1 LKQIKN
7 YMKMKRKILVV
18 DDSYYMRTML
28 KNLLADAGHD
38 IIGEAANGEEALKLA
53 KTLLPDMVTLDVILP
68 DTTGLE
74 VLKEIK
80 KDLPH
85 LKVVIVSAV
94 GQELVVNEAIQNGAI
109 AYIVKPFNEEK
120 VVEVVENV
128 FK

>member
-1 LKQIKN
+1 
-7 YMKMKRKILVV
+7 MKMKRKILVV

-38 IIGEAANGEEALKLA
+38 IIGEAANGEEALSLA
-53 KTLLPDMVTLDVILP
+53 KTLSPDMVTLDVILP

-80 KDLPH
+80 KEMPN

-120 VVEVVENV
+120 VLEVVENV

>member
-1 LKQIKN
+1 
-7 YMKMKRKILVV
+7 MKIKRKILVV

-28 KNLLADAGHD
+28 KNLLSDAGHE

-53 KTLLPDMVTLDVILP
+53 RTLGPDMVTLDVILP

-80 KDLPH
+80 KDMPQ

-109 AYIVKPFNEEK
+109 AYIVKPFNEDK
-120 VVEVVENV
+120 VLEVVDNV